1 MQDFRVLGVCWFS
14 HALYAKATRREKAT
28 GEEKPGHCECK
39 ERRSKGEEKRRG
51 EKEIG
56 LNDKEERGLF
66 CDGESGGD
74 GGGDC
79 EAERGAAAAGEG
91 AGGQRG
97 GSAARLTGQHSHRC
111 LPLRNG
117 LQGPKHPLPAACRCL
132 PLSLFLFSVLS
143 SATRGKGD

>member
-1 MQDFRVLGVCWFS
+1 MWTSETAAGLVQAEQSEGNRG
-14 HALYAKATRREKAT
+14 REA
-28 GEEKPGHCECK
+28 
-39 ERRSKGEEKRRG
+39 RSLCLQAEEKRRGREATREIGVKGSDEIG

-56 LNDKEERGLF
+56 LKEKEERGLF

-74 GGGDC
+74 GGGDS

-97 GSAARLTGQHSHRC
+97 GSAARLAGQHSHRC

-132 PLSLFLFSVLS
+132 PLLSLCLS
-143 SATRGKGD
+143 LS